1 MAPVTTMQSW
11 CHGSARVLL
20 CLWCSWAWPAWLMA
34 APVDISTQ
42 EHDRALELHM
52 RVVLDAPHD
61 VVWSTITDYENV
73 ADWVPG
79 MSSSEILERRPDGAT
94 VAQSGRAQ
102 VLFFGISVDV
112 VVTVHEMPPDRIRV
126 RLLRGDL
133 RRLEGEY
140 RLTPVDGP
148 GGVRLQLLEWQGR
161 VEPAS
166 RLPGFLT
173 RPVMRENL
181 RRQFEG
187 LVSEIERRAR
197 LARGPG

>member
-1 MAPVTTMQSW
+1 MHMIPGPADRRNTVSRLMI
-11 CHGSARVLL
+11 VLL
-20 CLWCSWAWPAWLMA
+20 CLLAWPAWLVA
-34 APVDISTQ
+34 EQVDLRTQ
-42 EHDRALELHM
+42 EHDRELELHM
-52 RVVLDAPHD
+52 RVLLDAPRD
-61 VVWSTITDYENV
+61 VVWSTITDYESV

-79 MSSSEILERRPDGAT
+79 MSRSEILERRPDGAT

-102 VLFFGISVDV
+102 VLFFGVSVDV
-112 VVTVHEMPPDRIRV
+112 VVTVDELPPDRIRV

-140 RLTPVDGP
+140 RLSQVDGP
-148 GGVRLQLLEWQGR
+148 HGARLQLLEWQGR

-166 RLPGFLT
+166 RLPGFIT

-187 LVSEIERRAR
+187 LVGEIERRAR
-197 LARGPG
+197 LARGAG